1 MTIPNFNLMEMQFP
15 FNLLPSARILKSNT
29 HNKMLDTD
37 IAYDG
42 SKMMKSFPITH
53 SSLWFPTNHLMYN
66 NGKIVPVLIDG
77 KEVFFS
83 YGQKKNVLSIQGGD
97 RLYLTVTSDSVFGSY
112 NYRIRVWF
120 LSDDMD
126 DNTKFVRENK
136 KRIEGFFSLMS
147 RDFSDVDD
155 IYLVYYNN
163 RLITYGEYEY
173 MLKRDI
179 PVVCRDVSGLVDVPV
194 RLDSWAMQL
203 NVIDEEFHL
212 LYYEKT
218 ELEPKYVISTSAT
231 AQTYIVRRK
240 VGFDAL
246 VQYLEEASPYDD
258 KVRDIATLNYDVM
271 EDFLYYVRNLAPYN
285 YRDLCQVLTLLKA
298 NYEDLTYLYFSG
310 DSFGLGQIA
319 VEKLQLRTDALSSD
333 ISPLARRL
341 ARGLEIIVFSPSEV
355 EKEFRDSD
363 YLEIASYVTYSG
375 YVPIFKRAVVVDVK
389 DNIRDK
395 RRQDFKFTGSLWV
408 SGIRMISPELIN
420 KRNFPVI
427 NSTPVN
433 NSVVVPYGDVF
444 FHIEATPYARVY
456 TGEENPTVKFVGE
469 DCQVDFLKKFP
480 NLPIYFVD
488 KRFSLSFI
496 TPIEDMDRI
505 LFLKEGTYSFVTY
518 GKVIGQLFFVK
529 EEYDDRR
536 DYFYD
541 GDLLPR
547 LEGMPTVFKI
557 IVRQGMNRFRSL
569 FQDEIVDT
577 LIISSYVPIS
587 DVGYSYFPKQFARN
601 PSNGL
606 FAHEHK
612 MGCLCEKF
620 HIDEI
625 GSLVIT
631 YHQGYCCS
639 IVRGRLKDTY
649 LEGIEN
655 HVKMKKL
662 KMK

>member
-15 FNLLPSARILKSNT
+15 FSQLPSAQILKINT
-29 HNKMLDTD
+29 HNKQTDTD

-42 SKMMKSFPITH
+42 SKMMRSFPITH
-53 SSLWFPTNHLMYN
+53 SSLWFPTNHLMYSN
-66 NGKIVPVLIDG
+66 AKIVPVLIDG

-83 YGQKKNVLSIQGGD
+83 YGQKKNELSIRGGD
-97 RLYLTVTSDSVFGSY
+97 KLYLTVTSDSVFGSY

-126 DNTKFVRENK
+126 DNTRFVRENR

-163 RLITYGEYEY
+163 RLITYGEYDY

-179 PVVCRDVSGLVDVPV
+179 PIKCRDVSGLIDVPV
-194 RLDSWAMQL
+194 RLDSWAIQL
-203 NVIDEEFHL
+203 DVVDGEFHL
-212 LYYEKT
+212 LYYERT
-218 ELEPKYVISTSAT
+218 ELEPKYVISSSAT

-246 VQYLEEASPYDD
+246 VQYLEEASPFNE
-258 KVRDIATLNYDVM
+258 VERDIANLNYDKM

-319 VEKLQLRTDALSSD
+319 VEKLGLRTEALSSD
-333 ISPLARRL
+333 VSPLARKL
-341 ARGLEIIVFSPSEV
+341 ARGIDVIVISPDDVQREL
-355 EKEFRDSD
+355 RDDD

-375 YVPIFKRAVVVDVK
+375 YVPIFRRAVVIDVK
-389 DNIRDK
+389 DNIKGARK
-395 RRQDFKFTGSLWV
+395 SDFKFTGSLWV

-433 NSVVVPYGDVF
+433 NSVVVPYGKVF
-444 FHIEATPYARVY
+444 PHIEATPYARVF
-456 TGEENPTVKFVGE
+456 TGKEVPTVKFVGE
-469 DCQVDFLKKFP
+469 DCQEDFLVKYP

-488 KRFSLSFI
+488 KRFSLSFV
-496 TPIEDMDRI
+496 TPIERMDRI

-518 GKVIGQLFFVK
+518 GKVIGQLFAIK
-529 EEYDDRR
+529 EEYNDHGN
-536 DYFYD
+536 YFFD
-541 GDLLPR
+541 GELFPH
-547 LEGMPTVFKI
+547 LEGMPMVFKI
-557 IVRQGMNRFRSL
+557 IVRQGVNRFRSL
-569 FQDEIVDT
+569 FKNEIIDT
-577 LIISSYVPIS
+577 LILSASIPIS
-587 DVGYSYFPKQFARN
+587 EVGYSYSPKLIAAN
-601 PSNGL
+601 PVNGL
-606 FAHEHK
+606 FEHEHK
-612 MGCLCEKF
+612 LGCLCEKF
-620 HIDEI
+620 HIDDI

-631 YHQGYCCS
+631 YHQGYNCS
-639 IVRGRLKDTY
+639 IVRGRMKDTY

-655 HVKMKKL
+655 HVKMKRKA
-662 KMK
+662 K